1 MGSEEGNLKSEWK
14 EKVFQIFKEFMTR
27 LAKLEELGA
36 AGSKLLTGYQQG
48 LEFLRQPPIDKTSK
62 LIENIVKANE
72 TQRVKSYFEA
82 GCINVHDSLQN
93 MSKLCYIMLLE
104 KKYCTEVRTSL
115 LGLNDHI
122 ITAKGILNEL
132 EGLLEDVAGAIQTA
146 NECLAPLWDED
157 SGSGLDL
164 QDTTDKLVSQDYMRM
179 PFTHSCSALLACWL
193 GTIRASFSLKNN
205 VGLSMVRNL
214 QISSGQYM
222 VGQNSS
228 PDEISTSS
236 HLQGPEMTDLAAL
249 MGIIYTMVKQDYVMQ
264 ERIVTSLNLKSL
276 SGELESYSLMWS
288 LRPFI
293 NDEIVHQAW
302 RLIP

>member
-93 MSKLCYIMLLE
+93 MSKL
-104 KKYCTEVRTSL
+104 RTSL

-164 QDTTDKLVSQDYMRM
+164 QDTTDK
-179 PFTHSCSALLACWL
+179 
-193 GTIRASFSLKNN
+193 
-205 VGLSMVRNL
+205 
-214 QISSGQYM
+214 
-222 VGQNSS
+222 
-228 PDEISTSS
+228 EISTSS

-276 SGELESYSLMWS
+276 SVELESYSLMWS